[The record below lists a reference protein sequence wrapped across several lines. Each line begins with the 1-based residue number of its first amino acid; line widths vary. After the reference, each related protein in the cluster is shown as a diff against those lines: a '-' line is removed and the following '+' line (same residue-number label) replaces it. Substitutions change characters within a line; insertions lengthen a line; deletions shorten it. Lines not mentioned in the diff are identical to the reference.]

1 MNKELLELSVID
13 LAEKLRSKAVSPV
26 EVTDNLLSYIEQS
39 NKLTNA
45 AIFRLRPKEL
55 AKAPNKPSRTSWTV
69 STKASF
75 TACIWH

>member
-39 NKLTNA
+39 
-45 AIFRLRPKEL
+45 R
-55 AKAPNKPSRTSWTV
+55 
-69 STKASF
+69 
-75 TACIWH
+75 